1 MDMIQEL
8 LDIYCATTPKNVDTD
23 IYKEVVVQAVYNELT
38 LFDGQYLKK
47 YLHEKVEKTLDNAK

>member
-8 LDIYCATTPKNVDTD
+8 LDIYCATIPKNAVTD
-23 IYKEVVVQAVYNELT
+23 AYKEAVVQAVYNELT

-47 YLHEKVEKTLDNAK
+47 YLHEKVEKTLDNA

>member
-8 LDIYCATTPKNVDTD
+8 LDIYCITIPKNTDTD
-23 IYKEVVVQAVYNELT
+23 AYKEAVVQAVYNELT

>member
-8 LDIYCATTPKNVDTD
+8 LDIYCVAIPKNADTD
-23 IYKEVVVQAVYNELT
+23 ACKEAVVQAVYNELT

-47 YLHEKVEKTLDNAK
+47 YLHEKVEKILDNAK